1 MRKSSINC
9 CLHAHKGLS
18 EMLSEFLEEVIEPGQ
33 SFLSPQR
40 MSRVLCIPLSELAR
54 VTHLHR
60 NTLARQPRSD
70 RVQTRL
76 GEIAS
81 IISFAA
87 ELVGDTSRAII
98 WFRHQPLKGFDH
110 KTAEQLVAAGHGA
123 AVRKHL
129 EILAEGGHA

>member
-1 MRKSSINC
+1 
-9 CLHAHKGLS
+9 
-18 EMLSEFLEEVIEPGQ
+18 MLSRFLDEVIEPGQ
-33 SFLSPQR
+33 GFLSPHR

-70 RVQTRL
+70 RVQMRL

-81 IISFAA
+81 IITFAS
-87 ELVGDTSRAII
+87 ELVGDTSRAIV

-110 KTAEQLVAAGHGA
+110 KTAEQLVAEGHGE

-129 EILAEGGHA
+129 EVLTEGGYA